1 MQTVQQSIARTDL
14 DISAITSRILVM
26 PCPSEG
32 LESTYKINNIEDIK
46 IYMESRYSPAK
57 ISVYNLGPRTVARLP
72 PPVRTV
78 ESGSI
83 YSTTMHAPTLAGL
96 YSMAEDMFGY
106 LCSDPSGTLVVQS
119 ADHGRATA
127 ATMVRN

>member
-1 MQTVQQSIARTDL
+1 
-14 DISAITSRILVM
+14 M

-46 IYMESRYSPAK
+46 IYLESRYSPSK

-78 ESGSI
+78 EGCSI
-83 YSTTMHAPTLAGL
+83 YAGAMHAPTLAGM

-106 LCSDPSGTLVVQS
+106 LNSDPSGVLVVQS
-119 ADHGRATA
+119 ADHGRMSA
-127 ATMVRN
+127 ATLVNLKKKTTKKN